1 MKKHVL
7 FLAAATMAMASYA
20 QTSHTVSNNPANP
33 AQFTEIQEAIN
44 AANDGDTIYVAG
56 SATNYGNVLVNKRV
70 VLIGAGWI
78 QDGAN
83 SRSEISQLDITAT
96 TNNEGGSGSVI
107 SGFLITADVD
117 GDPDEVISDVIIE
130 RCLFNRTE
138 VINISLRNNENWIF
152 RNNIVYQDQF
162 NATHN
167 FLCGTAI
174 NLRIENNIF
183 QGETANGQNSSLFQ
197 VVSSSAIVTNNVFY
211 DYVLEF
217 DNSTVANNIFIQ
229 QNFTDRGRTSE
240 NATFNNNIFFGENN
254 PSGATN
260 TLNNNIFDN
269 PGFESADTDFY
280 NYPAD
285 DITLASASPGKN
297 AGTDGTDIG
306 VFGGNF
312 PMVFEP
318 ANPEITQLLINTVQ
332 LPVGGELEFTVQAT
346 GRQ

>member
-83 SRSEISQLDITAT
+83 SRTRITQIDITT
-96 TNNEGGSGSVI
+96 TTDNGGGSGSVI
-107 SGFLITADVD
+107 TGFRVEGNLD
-117 GDPDEVISDVIIE
+117 GDPDETISDILIE
-130 RCLFNRTE
+130 RNLFTGDDFNANFR
-138 VINISLRNNENWIF
+138 SNENWAF
-152 RNNIVYQDQF
+152 RNNIVYQTNTSTF
-162 NATHN
+162 PN
-167 FLCGTAI
+167 FLCGTAV
-174 NLRIENNIF
+174 NLIVQNNIF
-183 QGETANGQNSSLFQ
+183 QGEASGGTNESLFQ
-197 VVSSSAIVTNNVFY
+197 VTSPSALIANNVFY

-297 AGTDGTDIG
+297 AGTDRTDIG

-318 ANPEITQLLINTVQ
+318 ANPDIIQLLINTVQ
-332 LPVGGELEFTVQAT
+332 LPVGGELEFTIQAT